1 MNNNSSNAPKD
12 TLAPPKPL
20 EEMTKKE
27 LRKYE
32 RAKKRYERKKEREKR
47 KKEKAKKE
55 VNPVVGFLSRLLMT
69 VRNVSGTY
77 ALTDGTL
84 LPGYNQQTN
93 ILGFNPNFDTQMGGF
108 IFGQQRYNMWGRE
121 TGYNV
126 AETARD
132 NNWLVTNENLNQ
144 PYTNT
149 HSQNLNLRAT
159 LEPIKDVSIE
169 LSSTRTYTN
178 NSTEFFRYNPTS
190 DIFESQSRVEVSSLT
205 YSNVSLSSAFV
216 KLGNE
221 YQSSVFEKLLDNR
234 KDVSRILGEQHSNST
249 LQNSG
254 YYDGYGGT
262 QQEVVIGAFL
272 TSYTN
277 RSIKAKNINPVD
289 NVPLP
294 NWSVNYNGL
303 KNYKFMKKHLRNF
316 VIRHAYSSTV
326 TVSGMQTNLNAE
338 FDINNN
344 PVARDLNNQ
353 FIANMQVQNVVV
365 SERFSPLIGFDA
377 TWVVK
382 DEGLITKFEYKK
394 DKNSTLSLNNNQVTE
409 VLGEEW
415 VIGIGYK
422 FKKVKLPFKKW
433 NIEPSPVNLRFDM
446 SLRDNL
452 TVIRKIV
459 ENTDQATAGQ
469 KVISIKASADYNLS
483 RYVVI
488 MIYYDQTLNTPKI
501 ATSYPTGN
509 LNAGLRLR
517 FNLAG
522 VR

>member
-1 MNNNSSNAPKD
+1 MTPKERRKFER
-12 TLAPPKPL
+12 AQKRH
-20 EEMTKKE
+20 ERKWKREQRKK
-27 LRKYE
+27 E
-32 RAKKRYERKKEREKR
+32 RAKKK
-47 KKEKAKKE
+47 
-55 VNPVVGFLSRLLMT
+55 VNPVVGFLARILMT

-77 ALTDGTL
+77 AVTDGTL
-84 LPGYNQQTN
+84 LPGYNQGTSL
-93 ILGFNPNFDTQMGGF
+93 LGFNESMDGGMAGF
-108 IFGQQRYNMWGRE
+108 IFGRQSYDVWGNPS
-121 TGYNV
+121 GYNV

-132 NNWLVTNENLNQ
+132 NGWLVQNENLNKQ
-144 PYTNT
+144 YT
-149 HSQNLNLRAT
+149 HSHSENLNLRAT

-169 LSSTRTYTN
+169 LTATRTFTN
-178 NSTEFFRYNPTS
+178 NSSEFFRWNNTS
-190 DIFESQSRVEVSSLT
+190 NAFESQSRVDISTLT
-205 YSNVSLSSAFV
+205 YSNVSIGSAFV

-221 YQSSVFEKLLDNR
+221 YQSSVFQQMLDNR
-234 KDVSRILGEQHSNST
+234 KEVSKLLGEEHETSSQ
-249 LQNSG
+249 QNSG

-262 QQEVVIGAFL
+262 QQEVLIGAFL

-277 RSIKAKNINPVD
+277 RGINSKNINPVD
-289 NVPLP
+289 NLALP
-294 NWSVNYNGL
+294 NWSINYNGL
-303 KNYKFMKKHLRNF
+303 KKYNFAKKFIRNF

-326 TVSGMQTNLNAE
+326 SVSGMQTNLNAE
-338 FDINNN
+338 FDEFDD

-353 FIANMQVQNVVV
+353 FIARMQVQNVVV

-382 DEGLITKFEYKK
+382 GEGLITKFEYKK

-415 VIGIGYK
+415 VIGVGYK

-433 NIEPSPVNLRFDM
+433 NIQPSPVNLRFDM
-446 SLRDNL
+446 TFRDNL
-452 TVIRKIV
+452 TVIRKVV
-459 ENTDQATAGQ
+459 EGTDQATAGQ
-469 KVISIKASADYNLS
+469 KVISIKASADYNLT
-483 RYVVI
+483 RYVTL

-522 VR
+522 VQ